1 MTDIIAHRGSSSSAP
16 ENSKASLL
24 QALKDGA
31 TGVEIDLQL
40 TSDNEVVVIHD
51 ETIDRTSS
59 GLGFVKDMTLKE
71 LKEYDIGS
79 FFDPKF
85 KAERIITLKEALEL
99 LKNSKI
105 INIEIKKMVNFNHN
119 IEKEVV
125 KVLEGL
131 DLNNKII
138 VSSFNHDSLDIIKN
152 INNKI
157 ITAPLFYARVHN
169 PWEYAKRLGSKYL
182 HLYYKAVDNKLIQ
195 NCHKNNIK
203 VNVFTVDKKEDLKKM
218 IEFNVDGIITNYPLR
233 ALEILKK

>member
-85 KAERIITLKEALEL
+85 KTERIITLKEALEL

-105 INIEIKKMVNFNHN
+105 INLEIKKMVNFNHN

-125 KVLEGL
+125 NILESL

-152 INNKI
+152 INNDVL
-157 ITAPLFYARVHN
+157 TAPLFYARVFN

-182 HLYYKAVDNKLIQ
+182 HLYYKAVDKALID
-195 NCHKNNIK
+195 NCHKNDIK
-203 VNVFTVDKKEDLKKM
+203 VNVFTVDREEDIKKM
-218 IEFNVDGIITNYPLR
+218 IELNVDGIITNYPLK

>member
-85 KAERIITLKEALEL
+85 KAERIINLKEALEL
-99 LKNSKI
+99 LKSSKI

-125 KVLEGL
+125 KVLESL

-157 ITAPLFYARVHN
+157 ITAPLFYARVYN

-195 NCHKNNIK
+195 SCHKNNIK
-203 VNVFTVDKKEDLKKM
+203 VNVFTVDKKEDIKKM

>member
-85 KAERIITLKEALEL
+85 KAERIINLKEALEL
-99 LKNSKI
+99 LKSSKI

-119 IEKEVV
+119 IEKEIV
-125 KVLEGL
+125 KVLESL

-138 VSSFNHDSLDIIKN
+138 VSSFNHDSLDIINN

-195 NCHKNNIK
+195 SCRKNNIK
-203 VNVFTVDKKEDLKKM
+203 VNVFTVDKKEDIKKM

>member
-31 TGVEIDLQL
+31 AGVEIDLQL
-40 TSDNEVVVIHD
+40 TADNEVVVIHD
-51 ETIDRTSS
+51 EKIDRTSS
-59 GLGFVKDMTLKE
+59 GLGFVKDMSLKE

-99 LKNSKI
+99 LKNSEI
-105 INIEIKKMVNFNHN
+105 INLEIKKMINFNHN

-125 KVLEGL
+125 KVIESL

-138 VSSFNHDSLDIIKN
+138 VSSFNHDSLEIIKN
-152 INNKI
+152 INSDI
-157 ITAPLFYARVHN
+157 ITAPLFYARVYN

-182 HLYYKAVDNKLIQ
+182 HLYYKAVDHKLIE

-203 VNVFTVDKKEDLKKM
+203 VNVFTVDREEDIKKM
-218 IEFNVDGIITNYPLR
+218 IKLNVDGIITNYPLK
-233 ALEILKK
+233 ALEFLKK